1 MSHRKFRAP
10 RHGSLGFLPRKRCQ
24 RTRGKVKTFPADD
37 ASKEVHLTAFMAYKA
52 GMTHI
57 LRTVSKPGSKAHK
70 MDVVE
75 GCTILEAPPM
85 ICVGLVVS
93 LPPSTAARLRLAQ
106 CHAPQAASTQPPP
119 ASRSPHAPRGFSQA
133 FNRSMHEL

>member
-106 CHAPQAASTQPPP
+106 CHAP
-119 ASRSPHAPRGFSQA
+119 SQNSA
-133 FNRSMHEL
+133 GANAELGKGP